1 MRRHISSSTDLI
13 NKRFVVLCL
22 AKVRSSCVP
31 TRFVFR
37 CFDVEV
43 MVYDTCFVTRS
54 VLCVMCVLSLI
65 YVASDLGMVLLCKFP
80 QSHRFAH
87 SPVGPVI
94 QSRTAAARVQEWHTI
109 VPWFAL
115 AIFHV
120 VAVHVVVA
128 SACESAYY
136 DHDRSHA

>member
-1 MRRHISSSTDLI
+1 
-13 NKRFVVLCL
+13 
-22 AKVRSSCVP
+22 
-31 TRFVFR
+31 
-37 CFDVEV
+37 

-94 QSRTAAARVQEWHTI
+94 QST
-109 VPWFAL
+109 
-115 AIFHV
+115 
-120 VAVHVVVA
+120 
-128 SACESAYY
+128 
-136 DHDRSHA
+136 